1 MSPNGSISSE
11 FLPQGTFVSRFHLE
25 QKRTE
30 RSRRS
35 FVLMLLESSRL
46 LKAGNAG
53 GTREKILAA
62 LSKSIRETDVK
73 GWYKHDSVVGVILT
87 EIGAACRETVANA
100 LSTKITDCLSLFL
113 SSEQVSQI
121 DLSFYVFPEDWD
133 KEGGSDPKAYPNLA
147 LVRDSK
153 KISLFVKR
161 CIDIA
166 GSSLALIVGLP
177 AFAAIAIAIKLNSKG
192 PVLFRQQRV
201 GQCGN
206 RFTFLKFRSMYVSND
221 PTIHREYIANLIA
234 GKADTDGKNV
244 YKLTDDPRVTKVGR
258 FLRKTSLDE
267 LPQFINTLRGEMS
280 LVGPRPPIPYEV
292 ERYEIWHRRRLLD
305 VKPGL
310 TGLWQVTGRS
320 KTTFDDMVRLDLR
333 YAQSWSVW
341 LDIKILWRTPRA
353 VLMGDGAY

>member
-1 MSPNGSISSE
+1 
-11 FLPQGTFVSRFHLE
+11 
-25 QKRTE
+25 
-30 RSRRS
+30 
-35 FVLMLLESSRL
+35 MLLESSRL
-46 LKAGNAG
+46 LKAGSVG
-53 GTREKILAA
+53 GTRDKILAA
-62 LSKSIRETDVK
+62 LSTSVRETDVK

-87 EIGAACRETVANA
+87 EVGSASRETVANA
-100 LSTKITDCLSLFL
+100 LSAKITDSLSLFL
-113 SSEQVSQI
+113 SSEQVRQV

-133 KEGGSDPKAYPNLA
+133 KEGVRDPKAHPNLA
-147 LVRDSK
+147 PVRDPK
-153 KISLFVKR
+153 KVSLFVKR
-161 CIDIA
+161 CIDIL
-166 GSSLALIVGLP
+166 GSSLALIVGSP
-177 AFAAIAIAIKLNSKG
+177 AFVAIAIAIKLNSKG

-201 GQCGN
+201 GQYGN

-221 PTIHREYIANLIA
+221 PTIHREYVANLIA
-234 GKADTDGKNV
+234 GAGDPEGKNV
-244 YKLTDDPRVTKVGR
+244 YKLTDDPRVTRVGR

-267 LPQFINTLRGEMS
+267 LPQFLNALKGEMS

-320 KTTFDDMVRLDLR
+320 KTKFDDMVRLDLQ
-333 YAQSWSVW
+333 YARSWSVW

>member
-1 MSPNGSISSE
+1 MLPNGSRSSE

-35 FVLMLLESSRL
+35 FMLMLLESSRL
-46 LKAGNAG
+46 LHAGN
-53 GTREKILAA
+53 TPDIREKILSA
-62 LSKSIRETDVK
+62 LSESTRETDVK
-73 GWYKHDSVVGVILT
+73 GWYKHDLTVGVILT
-87 EIGAACRETVANA
+87 EIGTAERESVASAVSSKIVRA
-100 LSTKITDCLSLFL
+100 LSPILN
-113 SSEQVSQI
+113 SEQLSQL

-133 KEGGSDPKAYPNLA
+133 DKGGYDPKTFANLP
-147 LVRDSK
+147 VRNSK
-153 KISLFVKR
+153 KVSLCVKR
-161 CIDIA
+161 CIDIL

-177 AFAAIAIAIKLNSKG
+177 LFIAIAIAIKLSSQG

-201 GQCGN
+201 GQYGK

-221 PTIHREYIANLIA
+221 PAIHREFVTRLIA
-234 GKADTDGKNV
+234 GSVDEADGKNV
-244 YKLTDDPRVTKVGR
+244 YKLTDDPRVTRVGR

-267 LPQFINTLRGEMS
+267 LPQFINTLIGEMS

-310 TGLWQVTGRS
+310 TGLWQITGRS
-320 KTTFDDMVRLDLR
+320 QTKFDDMVRLDLQ
-333 YAQSWSVW
+333 YARSWSVW
-341 LDIKILWRTPRA
+341 LDIKILWKTPRA
-353 VLMGDGAY
+353 ILMGDGAY

>member
-1 MSPNGSISSE
+1 MLSNGSQNPE
-11 FLPQGTFVSRFHLE
+11 FLSQGAFVSRFHLE

-35 FVLMLLESSRL
+35 FVLMLLESARL
-46 LKAGNAG
+46 LKAGSVG
-53 GTREKILAA
+53 ETRETILAA

-73 GWYKHDSVVGVILT
+73 GWYKHDLVVGVIFT
-87 EIGAACRETVANA
+87 EIGTASRECVANA
-100 LSTKITDCLSLFL
+100 LSSKITAALSLNL
-113 SSEQVSQI
+113 SAEQVSQV

-133 KEGGSDPKAYPNLA
+133 GDGGRDPNAYANLVPNGNP
-147 LVRDSK
+147 K
-153 KISLFVKR
+153 KISLFLKR
-161 CIDIA
+161 SLDIA
-166 GSSLALIVGLP
+166 GSLLALLVGSP
-177 AFAAIAIAIKLNSKG
+177 VFIAIALAIKLTSKG

-201 GQCGN
+201 GQSGH

-221 PTIHREYIANLIA
+221 PAIHREFVTRLIS
-234 GKADTDGKNV
+234 GLADPEGKNV
-244 YKLTDDPRVTKVGR
+244 YKLTDDPRVTRVGR

-267 LPQFINTLRGEMS
+267 LPQFINALRGEMS

-292 ERYEIWHRRRLLD
+292 ECYEIWHRRRLLE

-320 KTTFDDMVRLDLR
+320 KTKFDDMVRLDLQ
-333 YAQSWSVW
+333 YARSWSLW